1 MQVFV
6 DKTLYPEFMDG
17 KKSIRDISLL
27 DNVILEDESKMSEAL
42 TMEVFGTTDIWVC
55 MEEATRNGDPQYSVQ
70 DRREMT
76 EKKRKQIVEYIVKT
90 YIDGKTRLP
99 HPATRVENG
108 MNTIKGLKID
118 LNASVSKQ
126 GDEIVKSL
134 KGSMSFVKNETHG
147 ILYIGLEY
155 GLSLINHNIEL
166 LEELRRSYV
175 SGATFVVKN
184 TWQLAIRQK

>member
-27 DNVILEDESKMSEAL
+27 DDVLLENESKMSEAL
-42 TMEVFGTTDIWVC
+42 TMEVFGTTDIWKC
-55 MEEATRNGDPQYSVQ
+55 MEEAARNGDPQYSVQ

-99 HPATRVENG
+99 HPATRIENG

-118 LNASVSKQ
+118 LNASASKQ

-147 ILYIGLEY
+147 ILYIGLE
-155 GLSLINHNIEL
+155 
-166 LEELRRSYV
+166 
-175 SGATFVVKN
+175 
-184 TWQLAIRQK
+184 